1 MKDRGGINKS
11 VFTSTTTSLS
21 DDDWWGDQ
29 ILEWLEKGL
38 NKQKC
43 SSSAVLLLF
52 ISFSFAS
59 VNFCI
64 ILPVVFFFVL
74 NENRVMTNHQL
85 NSVELLQRRRLIT
98 QETLIVALV
107 ARLPVINNTWIL
119 RSRIRHGKFAGLVGW
134 TVSVRTT
141 PNPVKSNQQ
150 TGRSMR
156 TKQQPREYVA
166 RLSDFKSKFLAWT
179 RTEDSTLTVNRPTPH
194 GR

>member
-1 MKDRGGINKS
+1 MKDRGGEINKS

-38 NKQKC
+38 NKQKR

-52 ISFSFAS
+52 ISLSFAS

-119 RSRIRHGKFAGLVGW
+119 RSRIRHGKFAGLVGGFQSELPPIQSSRISKPADRC
-134 TVSVRTT
+134 VLNN
-141 PNPVKSNQQ
+141 NPE
-150 TGRSMR
+150 SM
-156 TKQQPREYVA
+156 
-166 RLSDFKSKFLAWT
+166 
-179 RTEDSTLTVNRPTPH
+179 
-194 GR
+194 